1 MQKMANLFLCSALF
15 VCLQVFK
22 PTVFMEVYRF
32 AFDFNP
38 TLYSNWVLYKMVWSN
53 IQTGSMAAKVMVPLL
68 LAEVAWFLMPV
79 ALHRL
84 LTHKSGTKRDKCR
97 T

>member
-22 PTVFMEVYRF
+22 PTIFMEVYRF

-38 TLYSNWVLYKMVWSN
+38 TLYSNWALYKMVWSN
-53 IQTGSMAAKVMVPLL
+53 IQTGSMAAKVMLPLL
-68 LAEVAWFLMPV
+68 LAEVTWLLIPV
-79 ALHRL
+79 AFYKL
-84 LTHKSGTKRDKCR
+84 LTHKSVQSETI
-97 T
+97 

>member
-22 PTVFMEVYRF
+22 PTIFMEVYRF
-32 AFDFNP
+32 VFDFNP
-38 TLYSNWVLYKMVWSN
+38 SLYSNWALYKMVWSN

-68 LAEVAWFLMPV
+68 LAEGAWLLIPV
-79 ALHRL
+79 AFYRF
-84 LTHKSGTKRDKCR
+84 LTNKSD
-97 T
+97 